1 MFLIDSNILIYSYLN
16 KYEYLRQL
24 FVKESIFISEITRVE
39 VLGYHKLNSE
49 EDRYFRDVFNFIPVI
64 FPSQEIF
71 DASIIIRKTYNLKLG
86 DSIIAATAYVN
97 NLLIY
102 TRNISDF
109 ERVKSIKCINPI
121 NLI

>member
-1 MFLIDSNILIYSYLN
+1 LIAIFYCYSYLN

-97 NLLIY
+97 NLSIY